1 MCYNPRMSHDIFEI
15 LLGPF
20 RVVSRRF
27 VAKLPAFAAAFI
39 FVLVGLFVA
48 RLLRTV
54 AERALAKA
62 KVDDATQRVGVGEV
76 LSRLGLGKSP
86 TYVIGFLV
94 YWFVLFAFFVSAA
107 NAVDLPV
114 VSELLE
120 RFMMFLPSVIAAV
133 LILFGGLMFARFLSQ
148 VVSNAATANNVRGGE
163 ALAKAAYAVIVVFSV
178 LMAMEQL
185 GIQMLL
191 IASSVQIILASAGL
205 AFALAFGLGARD
217 IAAEFLRDLI
227 KKNGPK

>member
-1 MCYNPRMSHDIFEI
+1 MNHDIFEV
-15 LLGPF
+15 LTGPF
-20 RVVSRRF
+20 RAVLRRL
-27 VAKLPAFAAAFI
+27 VAKAPSFAAAFI

-54 AERALAKA
+54 LERALTQA
-62 KVDDATQRVGVGEV
+62 KVDDATYKVGVGEV
-76 LSRLGLGKSP
+76 LARLGLGKSP

-94 YWFVLFAFFVSAA
+94 YWFILFAFFVAAA

-133 LILFGGLMFARFLSQ
+133 LILFGGLMFSRFLSQ
-148 VVSNAATANNVRGGE
+148 VVLNAAEANDIRGGQT
-163 ALAKAAYAVIVVFSV
+163 LAKAAYAVVVVFSV

-205 AFALAFGLGARD
+205 ALALAFGLGGRD
-217 IAAEFLRDLI
+217 IAAEFLRGLLQ
-227 KKNGPK
+227 KKNGKP

>member
-1 MCYNPRMSHDIFEI
+1 MTTD
-15 LLGPF
+15 LLSALAAPF
-20 RVVSRRF
+20 RIVAHRF
-27 VAKLPAFAAAFI
+27 IVKAPSFAAAFL

-48 RLLRTV
+48 RLLRTL
-54 AERALAKA
+54 AERALVRA
-62 KVDDATQRVGVGEV
+62 KVDEAMGKVGVGEV
-76 LSRLGLGKSP
+76 LVRLGMGKSLS
-86 TYVIGFLV
+86 YVVGFLV

-107 NAVDLPV
+107 NAMDLPV

-148 VVSNAATANNVRGGE
+148 MVVNAAAANDIRGGE
-163 ALAKAAYAVIVVFSV
+163 VLAKSAYVVVVVFSI

-191 IASSVQIILASAGL
+191 ISSSIQIILASVGL
-205 AFALAFGLGARD
+205 AFALAFGLGGRD
-217 IAAEFLRDLI
+217 IAAEVLRDLI
-227 KKNGPK
+227 RKSGPKV